1 MNENLNLIPFFI
13 EGKASDLPYS
23 IPYGVDIINA
33 PMLWSKG
40 YTGKGVVIAVIDTG
54 CDTKHPAL
62 DGRII
67 GGKNF
72 TDDDNSDPNI
82 YEDYQGH
89 GTHVAGTIAANNDK
103 VGITG
108 VAPGA
113 KLLILKALNK
123 NGSGSTKWIIDA
135 INYAVS
141 KNVDIISMSL
151 GGPKDTK
158 ELHDAIINAISKNI
172 LVVCAAGNR
181 GDNGNSA
188 TDEFDYPGSY
198 DEVVAVGAIDKNKS
212 VARFSNSNKFVD
224 LVAPGVGILSTY
236 KNKSYATLSGTSM
249 ATPHVSGALAL
260 LIEWANNEFERK
272 LTETEY
278 YSQLIKCTL
287 PLTLSRS
294 LQGNGYLYINV
305 YSINKKIKL

>member
-1 MNENLNLIPFFI
+1 MVV
-13 EGKASDLPYS
+13 AS
-23 IPYGVDIINA
+23 
-33 PMLWSKG
+33 M
-40 YTGKGVVIAVIDTG
+40 
-54 CDTKHPAL
+54 
-62 DGRII
+62 
-67 GGKNF
+67 
-72 TDDDNSDPNI
+72 
-82 YEDYQGH
+82 
-89 GTHVAGTIAANNDK
+89 
-103 VGITG
+103 
-108 VAPGA
+108 
-113 KLLILKALNK
+113 
-123 NGSGSTKWIIDA
+123 KWIIDA
-135 INYAVS
+135 INYAIS

-158 ELHDAIINAISKNI
+158 ELHDAVINAVSKNI

-212 VARFSNSNKFVD
+212 IARFSNSNKFVD

-278 YSQLIKCTL
+278 YSQLIKCTV
-287 PLTLSRS
+287 PLDTFKSAPRKWVFI
-294 LQGNGYLYINV
+294 Y
-305 YSINKKIKL
+305 KCA